1 MEEKTAQG
9 KEGELKIQRESMIQ
23 DCLNMILE
31 AADPEEALRRILSYL
46 GEVFSCDRVYIF
58 ELRGEITHNTYEWCA
73 SGVWMQKE
81 ILQSM
86 PVKHIDWWIDKF
98 QKEENVLIQNL
109 EEIRSSH
116 PALYA
121 ILKAQNIQG
130 VAEAGIMR
138 KGQLMGFL
146 GVDNPS
152 FDSPEVLLRQLK
164 TASYFCAS
172 LLYSRNLYRSERH
185 LYDRDHQTG
194 ALRHSFLFRDF
205 WQKEHLQQVGVIAC
219 EVLSSTENE
228 DAAHKVLNGEYTFIR
243 SALETDS
250 VYRVGEKRFV
260 AVLTGASQEE
270 FSNKIRKMKKW
281 ILQDSR
287 PLVVGYAWSENE
299 STDLDQLLLR
309 ADQVLNEQKKQLS
322 VQGCVQDFPEGS
334 SSSLSFKAGMF
345 YQFLKKTHYD
355 LEVFFQSMTQ
365 ENKSSYFYFGDM
377 QKDLFYISD
386 NLKEEFGFPSNI
398 VPGFL
403 NAWECRI
410 VSEKSRELYR
420 EEHEVLIREK
430 RSVHDLRYQV
440 RDIWGKIIWIRCYGI
455 VKWNEDRS
463 LPLFFSGRITHQ
475 DQEFVID
482 PVTNFPRTIVML
494 RKLEEKKESMT
505 PVRAIGFSLN
515 SITEINNTR
524 GRAYTDHLVQMIAE
538 ELVNKLASKMAF
550 YRLDGMRCLALL
562 DTSCVTPKEEL
573 IGEIRDIVSKW
584 YRVMEISVQQSCSL
598 AYMEYRSKET
608 CPEDFLEQM
617 VSLIKVAKHD
627 SILGYEEYQGDNIR
641 KVKNMAEM
649 SLVLCHDVMHGM
661 EHFRI
666 VVQPVVSSDGTQMVG
681 GEVLLRWEYKGKD
694 VPPSIFVPLLEKNN
708 LISFVGRWVFEQTV
722 CAYMRLQA
730 FEKDLTLAFNVSLRQ
745 LSDGG
750 FAGFMKNI
758 LKKYQVEGKYL
769 VAEVT
774 EDFMDEQPEQM
785 FSFMDQCHQMGIR
798 IALDDFGNGY
808 SSLRRLLQ
816 YPSNIIKLDRAL
828 LGEMMES
835 KEKKNFIASIV
846 YACHRFGKT
855 VCMEGVETLEQNRMI
870 QETGCD
876 MMQGFYYYR
885 PMELEQLYQKLATD

>member
-9 KEGELKIQRESMIQ
+9 KEAELKIRRESMIQ

-86 PVKHIDWWIDKF
+86 SVKHIDWWVDKF
-98 QKEENVLIQNL
+98 QKEENVLIQDL
-109 EEIRSSH
+109 EEIRTSH

-130 VAEAGIMR
+130 IAEAGIMR
-138 KGQLMGFL
+138 NGELMGFL
-146 GVDNPS
+146 GVDNPV
-152 FDSPEVLLRQLK
+152 FDSPEVVSRQLK

-172 LLYSRNLYRSERH
+172 LLYSRNLYRSENH
-185 LYDRDHQTG
+185 LYGQDHQTG

-205 WQKEHLQQVGVIAC
+205 WQKEHLHQVGVIVC
-219 EVLSSTENE
+219 EIFCSTENG
-228 DAAHKVLNGEYTFIR
+228 DADQKVLSGEYAFIR
-243 SALETDS
+243 SMLEVNS
-250 VYRVGEKRFV
+250 IYRMGEKRFA
-260 AVLTGASQEE
+260 AVLSGVSREE
-270 FSNKIRKMKKW
+270 FLDKIRKLKKW
-281 ILQDSR
+281 IRQDSR
-287 PLVVGYAWSENE
+287 PLVVGSAWPENE
-299 STDLDQLLLR
+299 SADLDQLLLL
-309 ADQVLNEQKKQLS
+309 ADQSLNKQKNQVDVKGA
-322 VQGCVQDFPEGS
+322 VQNFSEGS
-334 SSSLSFKAGMF
+334 NSLLSSKAGIF

-355 LEVFFQSMTQ
+355 LEVFFQSMSQ

-410 VSEKSRELYR
+410 VSEKSKELYR
-420 EEHEVLIREK
+420 EEHKVLIREK

-475 DQEFVID
+475 DEEFVID
-482 PVTNFPRTIVML
+482 PVTNFPRTTVML
-494 RKLEEKKESMT
+494 RRLEEKKESLT
-505 PVRAIGFSLN
+505 PVRVIGFSLN

-524 GRAYTDHLVQMIAE
+524 GRAYTDRLVQMIAE
-538 ELVNKLASKMAF
+538 ELMNKLASKMVF

-562 DTSCVTPKEEL
+562 DTSCITPKEEL

-584 YRVMEISVQQSCSL
+584 YGVMGISVQQSCSF

-641 KVKNMAEM
+641 KVKSMAEI
-649 SLVLCHDVMHGM
+649 SLALCHDVMHEM

-666 VVQPVVSSDGTQMVG
+666 VVQPVVSSDGTQIVG

-708 LISFVGRWVFEQTV
+708 LISLVGRWVFEQTV
-722 CAYMRLQA
+722 CACMRLQS
-730 FEKDLTLAFNVSLRQ
+730 FEKDLTLAFNVSVRQ

-750 FAGFMKNI
+750 LAEFMKNI
-758 LKKYQVEGKYL
+758 LKKYRVDGKHL

-774 EDFMDEQPEQM
+774 EDFIDEQPEQM

-798 IALDDFGNGY
+798 IALDDFGSGY

-835 KEKKNFIASIV
+835 TEKKNFIASIV

-855 VCMEGVETLEQNRMI
+855 VCMEGVETSEQNRMI
-870 QETGCD
+870 QEAGCD

-885 PMELEQLYQKLATD
+885 PMELEQLYQKLAMD